1 MRDYWKLYYAAK
13 KRSEAGKG
21 RKYSLLAEKY
31 YKLAQEQSELRRQSS
46 TMMGIRLGVIKDEY
60 NNPYDE
66 PVYEGFYVLRNL
78 RKGELFKRK
87 MNARKVYV
95 KGHYD
100 RASKTFSVYD
110 YEDVNSEM
118 FAKGSLKVWAGFSY

>member
-66 PVYEGFYVLRNL
+66 LNEGWYRLKDLPKGEFIKKTPGSKKVY
-78 RKGELFKRK
+78 RKGKYDRTY
-87 MNARKVYV
+87 KVFRLDDMDDISRDVLV
-95 KGHYD
+95 KGS
-100 RASKTFSVYD
+100 A
-110 YEDVNSEM
+110 E
-118 FAKGSLKVWAGFSY
+118 VWAGFSY